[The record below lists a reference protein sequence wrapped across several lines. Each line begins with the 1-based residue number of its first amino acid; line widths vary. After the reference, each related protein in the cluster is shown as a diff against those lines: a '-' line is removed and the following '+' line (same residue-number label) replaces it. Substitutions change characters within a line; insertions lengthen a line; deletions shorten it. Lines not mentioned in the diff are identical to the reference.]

1 MRAKTILLLAII
13 GLAAV
18 FLFINWPMLAAPA
31 RFKFLFGAIEIPM
44 GMVIVGLLTA
54 LGLAFAVY
62 MAVWQR
68 GVLNDYRRVSQELRA
83 QQQLADG
90 AESSRFTALSTLMKE
105 ELAKL
110 DQHIALE
117 LETLRG
123 ELHATENSISATLA
137 EMDDRMRRG
146 VQTPR

>member
-1 MRAKTILLLAII
+1 MRAKTVLLLII
-13 GLAAV
+13 IAVTAV
-18 FLFINWPMLAAPA
+18 FLFLNWHLLSMPA
-31 RFKFLFGAIEIPM
+31 RFNFLLGAIEIPM
-44 GMVIVGLLTA
+44 GLVIVGLLTI
-54 LGLAFAVY
+54 LGLAFAIY
-62 MAVWQR
+62 MGVWQR

-110 DQHIALE
+110 DQHLAQE
-117 LETLRG
+117 LQALRG
-123 ELHATENSISATLA
+123 ELQVTENSISATLA

-146 VQTPR
+146 G